1 MPSQPVRLY
10 QGDTHFV
17 IIYYFLK
24 LYIYVLKL
32 VYMYNFKTILKDT
45 NITKSDLNCNFFE
58 KY

>member
-1 MPSQPVRLY
+1 MPNQPVRLY

-45 NITKSDLNCNFFE
+45 NITKSDLKF
-58 KY
+58 KKS